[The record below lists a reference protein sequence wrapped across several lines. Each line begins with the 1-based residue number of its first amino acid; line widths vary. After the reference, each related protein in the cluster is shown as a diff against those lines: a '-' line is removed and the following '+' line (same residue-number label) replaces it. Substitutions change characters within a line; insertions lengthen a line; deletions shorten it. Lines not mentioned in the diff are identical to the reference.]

1 MNDIFHE
8 RHMNNI
14 IAADREQNIH
24 VRPTTSTRIGS
35 RASGPKSQRPNSD
48 RSLEH
53 QLGVRCV
60 QTDAF
65 EVPGGLAA
73 NSWKNVN
80 SKNRAWSVSDR
91 NGISPGSNF
100 GVLPSTTQGEG
111 TTPGARRMSVETI
124 GMVWNHKFAR
134 VLLIAKLRL
143 ECERRGFCAGANGRS
158 RRGQC

>member
-14 IAADREQNIH
+14 IAADREQNVH

-35 RASGPKSQRPNSD
+35 SQRPKSQRPKSQWPNSD
-48 RSLEH
+48 RSLAH

-60 QTDAF
+60 QADAF

-80 SKNRAWSVSDR
+80 SKPRLERVRSKWNQ
-91 NGISPGSNF
+91 PGQQLRGAPVHNAR
-100 GVLPSTTQGEG
+100 
-111 TTPGARRMSVETI
+111 GAR
-124 GMVWNHKFAR
+124 W
-134 VLLIAKLRL
+134 LRG
-143 ECERRGFCAGANGRS
+143 E
-158 RRGQC
+158 

>member
-35 RASGPKSQRPNSD
+35 RASGPRARGPTAIARSRISLVYAACRLMHLKFLAVLRRTRGRTSTQKTAPGACPIEMESARAATSGCSRPQR
-48 RSLEH
+48 
-53 QLGVRCV
+53 
-60 QTDAF
+60 
-65 EVPGGLAA
+65 
-73 NSWKNVN
+73 K
-80 SKNRAWSVSDR
+80 
-91 NGISPGSNF
+91 GS
-100 GVLPSTTQGEG
+100 
-111 TTPGARRMSVETI
+111 TPAARRMSVETI

>member
-14 IAADREQNIH
+14 IAADREQNVH

-35 RASGPKSQRPNSD
+35 SQRPKSQWPNSD
-48 RSLEH
+48 RSLAH

-60 QTDAF
+60 QADAF

-100 GVLPSTTQGEG
+100 GVLPSTTQGEHAG
-111 TTPGARRMSVETI
+111 CAA
-124 GMVWNHKFAR
+124 N
-134 VLLIAKLRL
+134 
-143 ECERRGFCAGANGRS
+143 ERRDHRNGLES
-158 RRGQC
+158 